1 MYMRCAAS
9 MLTLKPVR
17 QEREAGKLFC
27 ASLRQSQSCQ
37 KQLAQGKRTGTWKIY
52 FFFITVSF
60 NPLSIPSSFLSPPP
74 AQPSGLLAAQGQRR
88 YGTAHLLYVPHR
100 PLPLHV
106 LGVRP
111 ALRHPAVQRALP
123 LAAVR
128 QRGQLVHPG
137 AAGLLV
143 RSALPK
149 GLPSVPP

>member
-1 MYMRCAAS
+1 MCSKHVNAEAS
-9 MLTLKPVR
+9 QILRFFATKSKLSKTVG
-17 QEREAGKLFC
+17 AGKEDGNLEN
-27 ASLRQSQSCQ
+27 
-37 KQLAQGKRTGTWKIY
+37 IY
-52 FFFITVSF
+52 IFFFITVSF